1 MSLHSLTPSSRAG
14 TSRLGFLALIPA
26 FLFFLAARELMGGEL
41 PLLRSFEWAPSL
53 GIDVDVY
60 IDGLALQFILLITGI
75 GAAVFVYAAGYLAAD
90 RERARLFVW
99 LLVFMVA
106 MLGSVSIDNLIVLYA
121 FWELT
126 SISSFMIIAFH
137 HERTPSLDSARQ
149 AMIVTFGGGFV
160 LLIGFLLLG
169 ELAGS
174 YSIQRIIELSPSFA
188 DDPRFISAMFCLIVG
203 AFTKSAQL
211 PFHFWLPNAMA
222 APTPA
227 SAYLHSATMVKLG
240 VYLLARFD
248 IVYSDQQI
256 WEYIL
261 VGVGGLTSVWAMFQT
276 IFERDLKRILAWSTV
291 SALGMMFMLIG
302 LPGDESALAVSAY
315 VLAHALYK
323 APLFFVAGNVD
334 HCTGTR
340 DIGRL
345 SGLAP
350 RLPWS
355 AGGALLAALSM
366 GGLPFSFGYFAKQ
379 LMAMADNPHE
389 LFQLAGYI
397 SVPVSAMTV
406 AVAGIA
412 AIRLFW
418 RQGGARLPAEIQD
431 GPFSMRLP
439 PILIAGVGIV
449 FGIRPDLAAPII
461 GAAAEGIRPN
471 IYFDHLIYGEH
482 DSSLLGLGAVFSL
495 GAIVFV
501 FWEKIHQF
509 LDRYRLPENLR
520 AAAHHERSMHQ
531 LVAFSSFL
539 TRRLQ
544 NGRLTR
550 YSLVLVAFF
559 AALILMILALMP
571 SSLEALPASIAA
583 DLQFEWSGAA
593 AVLAFATFLIV
604 ASSIAITMV
613 RDSFLVFLVSGLIG
627 FGLALIF
634 LFMGAPDLAMTQF
647 TVEVVLVVVLASV
660 LLRVRRL
667 NLGAFRVNFSPL
679 RALASVLVAGSLT
692 TLILVTLLTTQP
704 DPSLTEFVA
713 QESSTS
719 ARASNVVNA
728 ILVDFRAIDTLGEI
742 TVLALT
748 LLAAFPMLSRLR
760 ARRRKEQSS

>member
-26 FLFFLAARELMGGEL
+26 FLFILAARALMSGDL
-41 PLLRSFEWAPSL
+41 PIVRTLDWAPSL
-53 GIDVDVY
+53 GVDLDFY
-60 IDGLALQFILLITGI
+60 IDGLALQFILLITGV

-90 RERARLFVW
+90 RERERLFLW
-99 LLVFMVA
+99 LLVFMIG

-149 AMIVTFGGGFV
+149 AMIITFGGGFV
-160 LLIGFLLLG
+160 LLVGFLLLG
-169 ELAGS
+169 EMAGS
-174 YSIQRIIELSPSFA
+174 YSIQRIIEVSPSFS
-188 DDPRFISAMFCLIVG
+188 DDPRFISAMLCLIVG

-240 VYLLARFD
+240 VYLLARFN
-248 IVYSDQQI
+248 IVYSDEVLWQYLLI
-256 WEYIL
+256 
-261 VGVGGLTSVWAMFQT
+261 GVGGITSVWAMFQT

-340 DIGRL
+340 DIGHL

-379 LMAMADNPHE
+379 LMAMAEGQHE
-389 LFQLAGYI
+389 LFTWAGYI
-397 SVPVSAMTV
+397 SIPVSAMTV

-412 AIRLFW
+412 AIRVFW
-418 RQGGARLPAEIQD
+418 RQGGSRIPQEIQD
-431 GPFSMRLP
+431 GPYSMRLP
-439 PILIAGVGIV
+439 PILLAGVGIV
-449 FGIRPDLAAPII
+449 FGVRPDFAAPII

-471 IYFDHLIYGEH
+471 VYFDHLIYGEH

-509 LDRYRLPENLR
+509 LDRYRLPENFR
-520 AAAHHERSMHQ
+520 AAAHHERSLAN
-531 LVAFSSFL
+531 LVSFSSWL
-539 TRRLQ
+539 TRRVQ
-544 NGRLTR
+544 NGRLTH
-550 YSLVLVAFF
+550 YSLVLVLFF
-559 AALILMILALMP
+559 GLLMVVILGLMP
-571 SSLEALPASIAA
+571 ESVASLPARMVE

-593 AVLAFATFLIV
+593 TVVVFSTLLIV
-604 ASSIAITMV
+604 ASSLAMTMV
-613 RDSFLVFLVSGLIG
+613 RDSFLVFLISGLIG

-660 LLRVRRL
+660 LLRVRKL
-667 NLGAFRVNFSPL
+667 ELGAFRVSFSPL
-679 RALASVLVAGSLT
+679 RVFTSLFVAGALT
-692 TLILVTLLTTQP
+692 TLILTTLLTTEP
-704 DPSLTEFVA
+704 DPALTEFVA
-713 QESSTS
+713 KESATS

-748 LLAAFPMLSRLR
+748 LLAVFPMLRHLRLR
-760 ARRRKEQSS
+760 RRNEESS